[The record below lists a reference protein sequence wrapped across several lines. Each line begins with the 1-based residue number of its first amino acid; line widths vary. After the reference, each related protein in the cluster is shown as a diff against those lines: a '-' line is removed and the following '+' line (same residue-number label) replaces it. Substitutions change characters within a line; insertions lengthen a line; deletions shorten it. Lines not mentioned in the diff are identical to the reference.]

1 MEAVAKKRR
10 SVIKREKKDAIRL
23 AKQHGAAEATLQN
36 VPTSTRKMRLVADL
50 IRGKKV
56 NYALSLLRFQP
67 KHGAKKLEKL
77 LLSAISNWQAKNAD
91 EKIEDADLFIKEI
104 YVDGGK
110 MLKRLRPAPQGRA
123 HRIRKRSNHVYMV
136 VDSLTGVGSSTKV
149 EAKAEVEDKPKAKAT
164 KPAAKKAEAKE
175 EKAPKKESTK
185 KTTKT
190 EKKIKD
196 GSES

>member
-10 SVIKREKKDAIRL
+10 SVIKREKKESARL

-50 IRGKKV
+50 IRGIKV
-56 NYALSLLRFQP
+56 NQALSVLKFQP
-67 KHGAKKLEKL
+67 KQGAKRLEKL

-123 HRIRKRSNHVYMV
+123 HRIRKRSNHVYLV
-136 VDSLTGVGSSTKV
+136 IDSSKGIGTSTKV
-149 EAKAEVEDKPKAKAT
+149 EAKEEVKEEKPKAKT
-164 KPAAKKAEAKE
+164 SKTTAKKSDTEA
-175 EKAPKKESTK
+175 KAPKKTTEK

-190 EKKIKD
+190 EKK
-196 GSES
+196 

>member
-10 SVIKREKKDAIRL
+10 SVIKREKKESARL

-50 IRGKKV
+50 IRGIKV
-56 NYALSLLRFQP
+56 NQALSVLKFQP
-67 KHGAKKLEKL
+67 KQGAKRLEKL

-123 HRIRKRSNHVYMV
+123 HRIRKRSNHVYLV
-136 VDSLTGVGSSTKV
+136 IDSSKGIGSSTKV
-149 EAKAEVEDKPKAKAT
+149 EAKAEVKEENPKAKT
-164 KPAAKKAEAKE
+164 SKTTAKKSDTEA
-175 EKAPKKESTK
+175 KAPKKTTEK

-190 EKKIKD
+190 EKK
-196 GSES
+196 